1 MAAITV
7 CKVIAYQFGIPWT
20 NIAASSWKTALTGE
34 GKSTKIKVRNTL
46 LAMPEFSKVKDR
58 HDILKKE
65 QKEKGEKVKGIP
77 LDVTDALGITL
88 GYIREKQKNELK
100 NNAPA

>member
-1 MAAITV
+1 
-7 CKVIAYQFGIPWT
+7 
-20 NIAASSWKTALTGE
+20 
-34 GKSTKIKVRNTL
+34 
-46 LAMPEFSKVKDR
+46 MPEFSKVKDR